1 MPRCNG
7 ALDRGVTQRFRR
19 LAFTALRRPQHPA
32 AGQAHQTRFAERFP
46 QRGRGSTPDLKA
58 PGHRRDGWAV
68 VRRFALPYAV
78 WLGTAATVL
87 LSPDSASGSPGS
99 RFRPSAGVNGHVAT
113 ESSQVLPAW
122 TPAAT
127 LLTSYDRTLDDGR
140 RTIRLDRRVSSHV
153 LVAFGIA
160 DWTQLDLDLP
170 LALYQ
175 GGQTIEAG
183 EYVRLRPAS
192 VGDLRVGLKG
202 TILRTPRRGFGLG
215 LRFDITAPTGD
226 ADALA
231 SYGGPSYA
239 PSLLVEY
246 RAVRGILLDVNL
258 GYLARPEA
266 NIDGFVAG
274 DGFDFR
280 AGARIPIAPREQFA
294 AFTELEAL
302 PSFVRGG
309 QSPVSLRGGFRWQTK
324 SGMILTPFAGGGL
337 ISALG
342 VPQVQ
347 FGLGLGYAPPARMR
361 TERAFGKSE
370 RPSAVEVARLYDE
383 RLQGAAPKPTPVAA
397 DDDPDGDGLVAQ
409 NDKCPTVAEDLD
421 QFEDAD
427 GCPELDNDRD
437 GLRDAVDLCPRVP
450 EIVNGHTDWDGCP
463 ERQHADGRFETV
475 DSLAEAELLPAV
487 EFAEGS
493 AKLDDAALE
502 ELATLSELLR
512 LNPWI
517 DHVQLRVYV
526 HATKDAQ
533 ADVRL
538 AQARSE
544 AIQKRLEVDGVQP
557 WRVRA
562 LPGKSVPAKTR
573 APVLLTLSAPPS
585 GLSPLAPNP
594 ATLMRWVADQKSR
607 APKRSS
613 DAPGPTLEAQGP
625 ATEADAD

>member
-1 MPRCNG
+1 M
-7 ALDRGVTQRFRR
+7 
-19 LAFTALRRPQHPA
+19 
-32 AGQAHQTRFAERFP
+32 
-46 QRGRGSTPDLKA
+46 
-58 PGHRRDGWAV
+58 
-68 VRRFALPYAV
+68 
-78 WLGTAATVL
+78 
-87 LSPDSASGSPGS
+87 
-99 RFRPSAGVNGHVAT
+99 AT

-127 LLTSYDRTLDDGR
+127 LLTTYDRTLDDGR
-140 RTIRLDRRVSSHV
+140 RTIRVDRRVSSHV
-153 LVAFGIA
+153 LFAFGIA

-202 TILRTPRRGFGLG
+202 TILHTPRRGFGLG
-215 LRFDITAPTGD
+215 LRFDVTAPTGD

-246 RAVRGILLDVNL
+246 RATRGILLDVNL

-294 AFTELEAL
+294 FFTELEAL
-302 PSFVRGG
+302 PSFVRRG
-309 QSPVSLRGGFRWQTK
+309 QSPISMRGGFRWQTK
-324 SGMILTPFAGGGL
+324 SGMLLTTFAGGGL
-337 ISALG
+337 LPALG
-342 VPQVQ
+342 VPQIQ
-347 FGLGLGYAPPARMR
+347 FGVGLGYAPPARMR
-361 TERAFGKSE
+361 TERAFGESE
-370 RPSAVEVARLYDE
+370 RPNAVEVARLYDE
-383 RLQGAAPKPTPVAA
+383 RLQGAAPQPSQAAA
-397 DDDPDGDGLVAQ
+397 DDDPDGDGRLAE
-409 NDKCPTVAEDLD
+409 NDKCPNVAEDLH

-427 GCPELDNDRD
+427 VCPELDNDRD

-450 EIVNGHTDWDGCP
+450 EIVNGHSDWDGCP
-463 ERQHADGRFETV
+463 ERQLADGSFETV
-475 DSLAEAELLPAV
+475 DSLAAAQLLPAV
-487 EFAEGS
+487 EFADGS
-493 AKLDDAALE
+493 AELDDAGIT
-502 ELATLSELLR
+502 ELAALLELLR

-526 HATKDAQ
+526 NATDDAS
-533 ADVRL
+533 ADAKL

-544 AIQKRLEVDGVQP
+544 AIQRRLEADGVQP

-562 LPGKSVPAKTR
+562 LPGKSVPAKTPAR
-573 APVLLTLSAPPS
+573 VLLTLSAPPT
-585 GLSPLAPNP
+585 GLGPLAPNP
-594 ATLMRWVADQKSR
+594 ATLLRWVAEQK
-607 APKRSS
+607 AGEPKRPGR
-613 DAPGPTLEAQGP
+613 ATGGAGPTLEAQGP
-625 ATEADAD
+625 DADTR